1 MLPSE
6 SPFTPEDAA
15 WLLMHQHRKVL
26 DARVRITGVAA
37 RDAADGHPTV
47 LVCYPLRDVGAE
59 SAAARSFEG
68 RRETRGGSL
77 RKWLSASPVP
87 WPNFYWLCCPAL
99 AARVGRLEHLGLV
112 QEWQNEIAGDST
124 TPFALELAAAH
135 RQYGAARWAALSDDD
150 RAYCES
156 QHEGFVAALRDA
168 GVGGQKFVSQVKCL
182 HAHLAHALAGGDN
195 PVGRRVLACLA
206 RRDDEA
212 VCGGDNTGT
221 HEEEAGSEEE
231 ARLQADLVEDTGT
244 VDECHREVARRVT
257 AVEEDRGMPPSTTR
271 RSGQT
276 TCQTSRGGRG
286 RAGGTWSLVARS
298 ASAIIALALVTL
310 AATLALQRRSRR

>member
-112 QEWQNEIAGDST
+112 QEWQKEIAHDST

-231 ARLQADLVEDTGT
+231 ARLLADLVEDTGT
-244 VDECHREVARRVT
+244 VDECHHEVARRVT

-271 RSGQT
+271 RSG
-276 TCQTSRGGRG
+276 QTSRGGRG

>member
-195 PVGRRVLACLA
+195 PGGRRVLACLA
-206 RRDDEA
+206 RRDEA

-231 ARLQADLVEDTGT
+231 ARLLADLVEDTGT
-244 VDECHREVARRVT
+244 VDECHHEVARRVT

-271 RSGQT
+271 RSG
-276 TCQTSRGGRG
+276 QTSRGGRG

>member
-99 AARVGRLEHLGLV
+99 AARVV
-112 QEWQNEIAGDST
+112 
-124 TPFALELAAAH
+124 AAAFILE
-135 RQYGAARWAALSDDD
+135 RVD
-150 RAYCES
+150 RAMEN
-156 QHEGFVAALRDA
+156 EGVEPIFELPPNHHHHWD
-168 GVGGQKFVSQVKCL
+168 
-182 HAHLAHALAGGDN
+182 
-195 PVGRRVLACLA
+195 LA
-206 RRDDEA
+206 RMSRRWDA
-212 VCGGDNTGT
+212 LMALCP
-221 HEEEAGSEEE
+221 
-231 ARLQADLVEDTGT
+231 LPADGVYS
-244 VDECHREVARRVT
+244 A
-257 AVEEDRGMPPSTTR
+257 PPT
-271 RSGQT
+271 SGQ
-276 TCQTSRGGRG
+276 
-286 RAGGTWSLVARS
+286 V
-298 ASAIIALALVTL
+298 
-310 AATLALQRRSRR
+310 